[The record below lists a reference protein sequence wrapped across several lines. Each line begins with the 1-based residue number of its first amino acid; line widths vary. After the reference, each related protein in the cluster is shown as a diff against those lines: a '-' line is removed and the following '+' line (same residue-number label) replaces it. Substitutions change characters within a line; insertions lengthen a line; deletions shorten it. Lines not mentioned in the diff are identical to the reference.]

1 MTEAKIVRVPLN
13 GDRTETVIA
22 VPFEEIGGVAI
33 TPDGRKFVYVRT
45 KTGFTPQDVK
55 LERRSESQVVISG
68 VREGV
73 EVALANPGD
82 MAKKSTRKGGALQ
95 ALPQ

>member
-33 TPDGRKFVYVRT
+33 TPDGRKFVCGVYYSRSDIWVVD
-45 KTGFTPQDVK
+45 DVD
-55 LERRSESQVVISG
+55 LS
-68 VREGV
+68 
-73 EVALANPGD
+73 P
-82 MAKKSTRKGGALQ
+82 
-95 ALPQ
+95 

>member
-33 TPDGRKFVYVRT
+33 TPDGRKFVCAVYYSRSDIWVVD
-45 KTGFTPQDVK
+45 DVD
-55 LERRSESQVVISG
+55 LSPEQRR
-68 VREGV
+68 
-73 EVALANPGD
+73 
-82 MAKKSTRKGGALQ
+82 
-95 ALPQ
+95 